1 MLKVWVMVYLL
12 SSGQILMK
20 NVAIDPNDIQAFY
33 KQSPHSYGKS
43 ETKFIC
49 LIALNKEING
59 RASYESPT
67 PCKTLEAEF
76 VKLRFK

>member
-1 MLKVWVMVYLL
+1 MLKAWVMVYLL

-20 NVAIDPNDIQAFY
+20 NVSIDPNDIQAFY

-43 ETKFIC
+43 NTKLIC
-49 LIALNKEING
+49 MIALKKEIDG
-59 RASYESPT
+59 RSSYESPT
-67 PCKTLEAEF
+67 PCKTLEAEY